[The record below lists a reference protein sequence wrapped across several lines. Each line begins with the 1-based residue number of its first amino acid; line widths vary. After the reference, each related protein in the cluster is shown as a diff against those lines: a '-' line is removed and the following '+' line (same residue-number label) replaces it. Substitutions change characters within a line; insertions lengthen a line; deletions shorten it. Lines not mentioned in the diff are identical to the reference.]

1 MMNFRRHIA
10 PSLRQAC
17 YVLPLIFCSQISQAA
32 DISHKISLAAAYND
46 NVGLAPERRE
56 NVNEALVEFKA
67 SRRYSKRLSMSS
79 SVFYGAQLSARHYT
93 DIPLGKTTLGL
104 NIAYEKKLG
113 LGFDKP
119 RMSFSWKLDREFYQR
134 SNLDTYLSNLS
145 VAIAK
150 PLGQQIDSN
159 IRLSLRTE
167 FLDQKSIELSSLNL
181 PTAERRY
188 TDSLTTIDLQLS
200 MEYFANSKWSFPVS
214 LQLTDGEV
222 ASISSGAYPNVMPDW
237 LNNAVVSNTNNSD
250 TQIHRNNDLVRNS
263 VDARGGLVKLA
274 ANRLLK
280 DGSTLNLEVGLLK
293 AESKQDIKYDRQQ
306 VSITWSKKW

>member
-1 MMNFRRHIA
+1 
-10 PSLRQAC
+10 
-17 YVLPLIFCSQISQAA
+17 
-32 DISHKISLAAAYND
+32 
-46 NVGLAPERRE
+46 
-56 NVNEALVEFKA
+56 
-67 SRRYSKRLSMSS
+67 MSS

-93 DIPLGKTTLGL
+93 DFPLGKTTLGL
-104 NIAYEKKLG
+104 NVGYEKKMG

-150 PLGQQIDSN
+150 PLGQQIDSS
-159 IRLSLRTE
+159 IGLSLRTE
-167 FLDQKSIELSSLNL
+167 FLDQKSIELSSLSL

-188 TDSLTTIDLQLS
+188 TDSLTTVDLQFG

-222 ASISSGAYPNVMPDW
+222 ASISSGVYSNVMSDW
-237 LNNAVVSNTNNSD
+237 LNDAVVSNTSNSD

-280 DGSTLNLEVGLLK
+280 GGSTINLEVGLLK